1 MEKTLDELANYY
13 NTDKGTQYSNTSR
26 HGYAPIYDEYLS
38 KWRDKPIRLLEVGIC
53 MEGTIG
59 GHSVRMWHE
68 YFPKASIYTFDIV
81 DMKNLETELGERVK
95 FYKGD
100 QGSREDLNNMYSE
113 FGSEDFNFI
122 LEDGSHEHH
131 HQIISLGTLFK
142 YVKSK
147 GYYILEDV
155 TERDLPCCCTRNDE
169 TFDFIKKLKEEK
181 IADSELLTEQEKNY
195 LETNISQIDIHS
207 DIQNAYKTIII
218 HKK

>member
-13 NTDKGTQYSNTSR
+13 CTDKGTQYPGVSR

-38 KWRDKPIRLLEVGIC
+38 KWRNESIRLLEVGIC

-59 GHSVRMWHE
+59 GHSVKMWHE
-68 YFPKASIYTFDIV
+68 YFTKASIYTFDIL
-81 DMKNLETELGERVK
+81 DMKGLETELGERVK

-100 QGSREDLNNMYSE
+100 QSSREDLSNMYSE
-113 FGSEDFNFI
+113 FESKKFDFI
-122 LEDGSHEHH
+122 LEDGSHYHF
-131 HQIISLGTLFK
+131 HQIISLGHLFK

-155 TERDLPCCCTRNDE
+155 TERGLPCCCVRNDE
-169 TFDFIKKLKEEK
+169 TFDFIKKLKETK
-181 IADSELLTEQEKNY
+181 SADSELLTEQEKKY
-195 LETNISQIDIHS
+195 LEDNISQIDIHS
-207 DIQNAYKTIII
+207 DMQNAYKTIII